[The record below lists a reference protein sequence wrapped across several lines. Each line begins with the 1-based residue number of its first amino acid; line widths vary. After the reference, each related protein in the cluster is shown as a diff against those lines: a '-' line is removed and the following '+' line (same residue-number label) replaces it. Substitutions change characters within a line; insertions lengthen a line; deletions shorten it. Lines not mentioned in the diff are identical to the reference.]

1 MDTQNVSA
9 QLYNKQLNIDSK
21 DGKYGCKD
29 TYPYLSTCVNDTES
43 DNNIENAFQQQLD
56 LSEYYKSP
64 NVFNSIKDSYMDKT
78 MENETKEEPPQPE
91 PPQPE
96 PPQPPPTVQQFT
108 PVRQRFT
115 PSSPKKETSYFGKK
129 SRFGKMCGC
138 WFNIVIGICI
148 LLALIILM
156 YKLK

>member
-9 QLYNKQLNIDSK
+9 QLYNQQLNTDPK
-21 DGKYGCKD
+21 DGKYGCDD
-29 TYPYLSTCVNDTES
+29 TYPYLSTCVNNKES
-43 DNNIENAFQQQLD
+43 DNNIENAFQKQLD

-64 NVFNSIKDSYMDKT
+64 NVFNSMKERYMDKT
-78 MENETKEEPPQPE
+78 METETNAEPPT
-91 PPQPE
+91 
-96 PPQPPPTVQQFT
+96 PPPTPPPKVEQFR

-115 PSSPKKETSYFGKK
+115 STPPKKDASYFGKK
-129 SRFGKMCGC
+129 STFGKMCGC
-138 WFNIVIGICI
+138 WFNIVIGFCF